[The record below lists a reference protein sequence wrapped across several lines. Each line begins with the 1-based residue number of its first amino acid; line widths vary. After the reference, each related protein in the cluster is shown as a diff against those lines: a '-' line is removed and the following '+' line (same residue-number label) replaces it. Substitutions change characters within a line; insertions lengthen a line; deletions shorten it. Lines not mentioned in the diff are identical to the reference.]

1 MATGDRDDPLL
12 SFNFI
17 VDIQGIKAGFSEVSG
32 LTSESNIV
40 EYRNGNETNTA
51 RKLAGLV
58 KFTNV
63 VFKRGMTP
71 TGKDI
76 WDWRKTVLDGKT
88 ERRSGTITLLD
99 EAREAKLVWRF
110 YEGWPSKLEGPGLN
124 ATDNKVSI
132 ESMEIA
138 VEKLEIE

>member
-17 VDIQGIKAGFSEVSG
+17 VNIQGIEIGFSEISG
-32 LTSESNIV
+32 LTSESNVV
-40 EYRNGNETNTA
+40 EYRNGTETNTV
-51 RKLAGLV
+51 RKLPGLV
-58 KFTNV
+58 KYPPIV
-63 VFKRGMTP
+63 LKRGMTP
-71 TGKDI
+71 NGKDV
-76 WDWRKTVLDGKT
+76 WKWRKTVIDGKT

-124 ATDNKVSI
+124 ATDNKAAI
-132 ESMEIA
+132 ESMEISH
-138 VEKLEIE
+138 EKVEIE